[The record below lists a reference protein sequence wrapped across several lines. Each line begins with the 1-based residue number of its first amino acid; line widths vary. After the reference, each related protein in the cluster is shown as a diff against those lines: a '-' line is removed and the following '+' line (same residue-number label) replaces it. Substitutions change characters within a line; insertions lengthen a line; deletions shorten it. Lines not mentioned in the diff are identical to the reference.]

1 MTERDSE
8 EQMSGQAD
16 AMPET
21 PGSGATGVTPSAPPA
36 DLASAQAQ
44 IADLGAQLTAAR
56 AEAVQNWDKYLRER
70 AEMDNFR
77 KRQERIFAD
86 RVRREKRELLG
97 KVLEVVDN
105 LDRALRYEDS
115 LDREGLQQ
123 GLRMLQ
129 WQLNELLKNEGLTT
143 VPTVGEPFD
152 PYVHE
157 AIESVASAEHP
168 EGVVVEE
175 VRKGYRIG
183 DETLRPARVKVSAGP
198 DGAEADMSDPSNS

>member
-1 MTERDSE
+1 MTDRDSE
-8 EQMSGQAD
+8 EQRNGQAD
-16 AMPET
+16 TSAEASTTGAEAPMPPT
-21 PGSGATGVTPSAPPA
+21 
-36 DLASAQAQ
+36 DLTNAQAQ
-44 IADLGAQLTAAR
+44 IAELHAQLTAAR
-56 AEAVQNWDKYLRER
+56 AEAAQNWDKFLRER

-115 LDREGLQQ
+115 LDRDGLQQ

-129 WQLNELLKNEGLTT
+129 WQLNELLKNEGLT
-143 VPTVGEPFD
+143 VAPTVGEPFD

-157 AIESVASAEHP
+157 AIESVASTEYP

-175 VRKGYRIG
+175 VRKGYKIG

-198 DGAEADMSDPSNS
+198 NGDVDADPAAPSNS

>member
-8 EQMSGQAD
+8 EQVNGR
-16 AMPET
+16 PET
-21 PGSGATGVTPSAPPA
+21 AHEPATDGAATSAMPA
-36 DLASAQAQ
+36 DLVGAQAQ
-44 IADLGAQLTAAR
+44 IAELTAQLTAAR
-56 AEAVQNWDKYLRER
+56 AEATQNWDKFLRER

-77 KRQERIFAD
+77 KRQERIVSD

-105 LDRALRYEDS
+105 LDRALRYEDT

-129 WQLNELLKNEGLTT
+129 WQLNELLKNEGLAP
-143 VPTVGEPFD
+143 VPTVGEQFD
-152 PYVHE
+152 PFVHE
-157 AIESVASAEHP
+157 AIELVASADHP

-175 VRKGYRIG
+175 VRKGYRLG
-183 DETLRPARVKVSAGP
+183 DETLRPARVKVSAGA
-198 DGAEADMSDPSNS
+198 DGETGAANSSSISNS